1 MERVVFCP
9 SNDLMAEAKEMA
21 ALWQVPVQVGDSGRT
36 SNLKFDRS
44 EVTVVNI
51 PTIQRFEM
59 DRTLYQTGRPIICA
73 YHDEF
78 AAVTNVSGLLV
89 GPATRNIEQ
98 SIYSTKYRAS
108 FKFWIDF
115 PGDYTFKVVDDDGVI
130 ATHDFKVVR

>member
-1 MERVVFCP
+1 
-9 SNDLMAEAKEMA
+9 MA

-115 PGDYTFKVVDDDGVI
+115 PGDYTFQVVDDDGVI